1 MTEPPKCR
9 AAVSEAVGHRMGR
22 VGVDMGQCRRQRS
35 RGRTWIGLMRR
46 RVTSPSGKATFT
58 IGGTNITDKR
68 YITTGQPQFAG
79 VVLGTCNA
87 PREWYASFA
96 LKL

>member
-1 MTEPPKCR
+1 
-9 AAVSEAVGHRMGR
+9 
-22 VGVDMGQCRRQRS
+22 
-35 RGRTWIGLMRR
+35 MRR

>member
-1 MTEPPKCR
+1 MPSPTQSRPD
-9 AAVSEAVGHRMGR
+9 VDR
-22 VGVDMGQCRRQRS
+22 VDASASYV
-35 RGRTWIGLMRR
+35 
-46 RVTSPSGKATFT
+46 SPSGKATFT

-79 VVLGTCNA
+79 GVVFGTYNA
-87 PREWYASFA
+87 PREWSASFA